1 MLIHTYRIH
10 ICCKDVNNK
19 LRATMIILDWS
30 LSVVELLTFCWID
43 NLLVDRWVEYLI
55 NGSTV
60 KLDGEFNGCFLVC
73 RVLG

>member
-1 MLIHTYRIH
+1 
-10 ICCKDVNNK
+10 
-19 LRATMIILDWS
+19 MIILDWS